1 MRWMRGMAEP
11 AARPPQDWRV
21 LLAAYFAVSLI
32 ESAGVS
38 QIFALLPARLLEL
51 GVTGDARLTFIG
63 VFSALIFVVGA
74 PLVPLWGVWADK
86 YSRTAVIARSAVV
99 EAVVFAGVALSTE
112 TWQLAVT
119 LLLVGFQLGNTGVML
134 AAIRDLAPRARIGLA
149 VAIFGASGPIGF
161 ALGPAVAG
169 LLIDGAG
176 WALPAV
182 FWLSSAM
189 SVVAALLVW
198 LGTREVRPEVV
209 PSGSTLTLAFGA
221 VRGVLTDPVVRRI
234 FAIYTVAFL
243 ATQASRPYI
252 PVLVEGL
259 VGVGPGLASSVA
271 LVVGVAALAGA
282 VISPLGGALGD
293 RVGFRPVLLGALALA
308 GLTLIGMP
316 LMPALGALAVAQFAF
331 AACIAVATAMVFGLL
346 ATETTPERR
355 SATLNLVYLPLYAAG
370 IVGPALAAVAASL
383 AGPPGPFVAGALAVL
398 AGTAII
404 ATRREPTRITADA

>member
-1 MRWMRGMAEP
+1 MHGVSEP
-11 AARPPQDWRV
+11 SAARPPQDWRL
-21 LLAAYFAVSLI
+21 LLAVYFTVSLI

-99 EAVVFAGVALSTE
+99 EAVVFAGVAISTE
-112 TWQLAVT
+112 PWQLALT

-134 AAIRDLAPRARIGLA
+134 AAIRDVAPRARIGLA

-161 ALGPAVAG
+161 AAGPAAAG
-169 LLIDGAG
+169 LLIDGMG

-182 FWLSSAM
+182 FWLSSAL
-189 SVVAALLVW
+189 SVAAALLVW
-198 LGTREVRPEVV
+198 LGTHEVRPEVV
-209 PSGSTLTLAFGA
+209 PSGTTLSLAFGA

-243 ATQASRPYI
+243 ATQASRPYV

-259 VGVGPGLASSVA
+259 VGVGPGLASAVA

-293 RVGFRPVLLGALALA
+293 RIGFRPVLLGALALA

-316 LMPALGALAVAQFAF
+316 LMPALAALATAQFVF

-346 ATETTPERR
+346 ATEATPERR

-404 ATRREPTRITADA
+404 ATRAEPTRITGDA